1 MPFSVLRWEER
12 KLLRRTEGSCLNHSG
27 MCSRKHGSPVGTDGG
42 QVTSSPLQRKTRP
55 KTPSGCPGCC
65 HFPLVLLDRERVKIS
80 VQQQVSFTSATHL
93 PCSPRQLK
101 TCQPFQGSI

>member
-42 QVTSSPLQRKTRP
+42 YVRHRVALPRAVCISPCSLGT
-55 KTPSGCPGCC
+55 G
-65 HFPLVLLDRERVKIS
+65 RERLRGS
-80 VQQQVSFTSATHL
+80 QGERLEWDPAPRRLF
-93 PCSPRQLK
+93 CSGNR
-101 TCQPFQGSI
+101 